1 MKRMTV
7 AVDGPA
13 GSGKSSVSRH
23 VAAQLGFRY
32 IDSGAIYRAIT
43 LFVLSRDGSV
53 GPDFRFT
60 PDIAEAKI
68 SQEFLPDRTCRTYLN
83 GTDVSIRLRDEKIT
97 GSIGIISDCRPVREH
112 VNQLLR
118 AWARE
123 SSVIMD
129 GRDIGSVVFPCADL
143 KIYLD
148 ASPEVRARRRINEYR
163 ELGKNVDEIL
173 IKKQIILRDEQDA
186 RRPFGALVRV
196 PDALSIDTSRMT
208 MDQVIERISQEIIN
222 RMERHGAPHPGNE

>member
-53 GPDFRFT
+53 GPDFSFT

-83 GTDVSIRLRDEKIT
+83 GTDVSIRIRDEKIT

-118 AWARE
+118 TWARE

>member
-1 MKRMTV
+1 MTRMIV

-23 VAAQLGFRY
+23 VAAKMGFRY

-43 LFVLSRDGSV
+43 LFVLSRDGFV
-53 GPDFRFT
+53 DRDFKFT
-60 PDIAEAKI
+60 PDIAEADI
-68 SQEFLPDRTCRTYLN
+68 MQEFLPDRTCRTYLD
-83 GTDVSIRLRDEKIT
+83 GSDVSTRLRDERIT

-112 VNQLLR
+112 VNGLLR
-118 AWARE
+118 GWARE

-129 GRDIGSVVFPCADL
+129 GRDIGTVVFPFADV

-148 ASPEVRARRRINEYR
+148 ASPEVRALRRINEYR
-163 ELGKNVDEIL
+163 ELGKNVDEKL

-186 RRPFGALVRV
+186 RRPFGALVRA
-196 PDALSIDTSRMT
+196 PDALAIDTSRMT
-208 MDQVIERISQEIIN
+208 MDQVIERISQEIII